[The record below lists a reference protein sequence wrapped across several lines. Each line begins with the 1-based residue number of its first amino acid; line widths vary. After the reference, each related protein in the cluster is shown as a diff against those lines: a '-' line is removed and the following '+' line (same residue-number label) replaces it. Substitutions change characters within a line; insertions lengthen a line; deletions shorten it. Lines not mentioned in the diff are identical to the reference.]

1 MVILTGDASLKNK
14 QRWSKSQYA
23 NVYTYSFAF
32 FCFKSFNRTTFTTVG
47 YGLVFPAT
55 SATVMNSRACMG
67 ISILTTL
74 EAFVGI
80 LFSSFWGAI
89 FFSKISRVSSHAQVR
104 LCLFTKFILK
114 ILAVFT

>member
-1 MVILTGDASLKNK
+1 MIIRTGVKSLKNE
-14 QRWSKSQYA
+14 QRWSESQHSI
-23 NVYTYSFAF
+23 VCTCSFAF
-32 FCFKSFNRTTFTTVG
+32 FNRTTFTTVG

-89 FFSKISRVSSHAQVR
+89 FFSKISRVSSHAQVN
-104 LCLFTKFILK
+104 K
-114 ILAVFT
+114 